1 VDSALL
7 ERGLQAYGRAL
18 RVTEPVRLRFW
29 DSRGLTMS
37 QLRLMYLISQAEN
50 SCVGELA
57 HEMRVRPATLT
68 GLADRLARQ
77 QLIQRT
83 HDPDDRRLV
92 RVALT
97 PEGKRVLDELL
108 TAARALLEA
117 ILSRMETAAV
127 EAFVESLEEFDRV
140 AAAVHDSSEALL

>member
-1 VDSALL
+1 MDSTLL

-77 QLIQRT
+77 RLIQRT

-117 ILSRMETAAV
+117 ILSRMETATV